1 MNKSVM
7 KKWVVDNWERIEK
20 EYRKQFG
27 EIYYG
32 DMPKVFE
39 FAREMFLAEHPDWI
53 TVRDN
58 VK

>member
-32 DMPKVFE
+32 VMPKVFE
-39 FAREMFLAEHPDWI
+39 FAREMFLAEHPD
-53 TVRDN
+53 
-58 VK
+58 

>member
-1 MNKSVM
+1 MNLK
-7 KKWVVDNWERIEK
+7 IEK

-32 DMPKVFE
+32 VMPKVFE